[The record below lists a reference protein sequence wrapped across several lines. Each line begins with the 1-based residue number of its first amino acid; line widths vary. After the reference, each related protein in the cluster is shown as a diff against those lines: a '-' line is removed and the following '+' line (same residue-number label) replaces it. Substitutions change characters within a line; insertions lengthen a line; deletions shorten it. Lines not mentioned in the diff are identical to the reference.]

1 MAWEPTTA
9 AFLALG
15 EHNCVRTVPNLK
27 LIMISQ
33 SEGGDSDAV
42 FLLKDGATL
51 KNVIIGKDQS
61 EGVHCGKF
69 EPTLQQR
76 VYSD

>member
-1 MAWEPTTA
+1 
-9 AFLALG
+9 
-15 EHNCVRTVPNLK
+15 
-27 LIMISQ
+27 MISQ